1 VTRNSLVTARVSN
14 LTPKISHPK
23 QAHNPSTL
31 GLLFYNQIAVMQFTK
46 QAILDADID
55 ILSPGE
61 KTYLLNKYF
70 PGTLPE
76 WKAKL
81 RSSWKEVQKD
91 RLWRAY
97 QGDYTYGDFGDEY
110 RYAIKHLKF
119 LAERIGKTEPPS
131 RSKGV
136 RVTDFT
142 KWVMSLY
149 LGQPKPSS
157 LARGKHIERSV
168 ARLAKP
174 SDHSKWELIYRDPL
188 ECAPTPL
195 KISSLTFNGES
206 LWGAP
211 DLVYRNTDNGELL
224 IVERKASDKPI
235 PADGWPN
242 LRAQLWS
249 YSHIDDFKD
258 APAITLIGEIWDLV
272 DGQLTRR
279 AVLRWSQADKEF
291 DAENME
297 LFSLYGGVRHPRHK

>member
-1 VTRNSLVTARVSN
+1 
-14 LTPKISHPK
+14 
-23 QAHNPSTL
+23 
-31 GLLFYNQIAVMQFTK
+31 MQFTK
-46 QAILDADID
+46 QAILNADID
-55 ILSPGE
+55 ILSCQE
-61 KTYLLNKYF
+61 KKYLLNKYF

-81 RSSWKEVQKD
+81 RSSWKEVQKN
-91 RLWRAY
+91 RLWHAY
-97 QGDYTYGDFGDEY
+97 QGDCTYGEFGSEY
-110 RYAIKHLKF
+110 RYAIKQLKL
-119 LAERIGKTEPPS
+119 LAESVGKLEASS

-149 LGQPKPSS
+149 LGLPNPSS
-157 LARGKHIERSV
+157 LVRGKHIERSV

-174 SDHSKWELIYRDPL
+174 SENSKWELIYRDPL

-211 DLVYRNTDNGELL
+211 DLVYRNRDTAELL

-242 LRAQLWS
+242 LRAQLWA

-279 AVLRWSQADKEF
+279 TVLRWSRADKEF

-297 LFSLYGGVRHPRHK
+297 LFSLYGGVCHTRHK